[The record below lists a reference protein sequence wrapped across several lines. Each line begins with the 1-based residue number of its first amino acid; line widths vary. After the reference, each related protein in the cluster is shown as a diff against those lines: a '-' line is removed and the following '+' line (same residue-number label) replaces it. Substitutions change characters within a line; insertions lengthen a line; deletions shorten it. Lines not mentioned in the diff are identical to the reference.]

1 MKFRLILPFL
11 LTASISQAQTNPF
24 IASETLSMAQSR
36 LMDMPTRTDD
46 QNFALG
52 AVHFLRGIEKT
63 LQTRWLHNAT
73 LDDFDMPVLRLP
85 VAPNLDAQ
93 PFTPDLIT
101 NIFTELL
108 TDMEASRIALDAVNG
123 EVALRINLN
132 DLWFDIN
139 MNNQRDQAEG
149 ILDTGAALIFP
160 QQNFGGAPTPPQN
173 IKVQFDTADVA
184 WLTAYTHLISGVSEM
199 VVAFDPTEAIETVM
213 QSVNEMD
220 QLRGSALVRRNF
232 VSENEVNWLDQFAMV
247 YGALNMQPDATRTRA
262 AHAHFLNMIA
272 ENKVFWADLALETDD
287 TLEWIPNENQQSAL
301 GIDMPIG
308 TGVAWQAILADAEAI
323 LNGNLLINH
332 WRVSPGAGINV
343 KAMFM
348 DPPPVDIVTWIQGS
362 GLLPYMERGPIA
374 TSESINGFNRLV
386 SGNSLG
392 FSFMLN

>member
-1 MKFRLILPFL
+1 MQLRFILPFL

-24 IASETLSMAQSR
+24 IATETLEMAQSR
-36 LMDMPTRTDD
+36 LADLPARTDD

-63 LQTRWLHNAT
+63 LQTRWQHNAT

-85 VAPNLDAQ
+85 VAPNPDAQ

-108 TDMEASRIALDAVNG
+108 TDMEASRTALDAING
-123 EVALRINLN
+123 DVALRINLA

-139 MNNQRDQAEG
+139 MNATRDAGES
-149 ILDTGAALIFP
+149 IMEIGAGSVMSGRQIRDMAQMP
-160 QQNFGGAPTPPQN
+160 SN
-173 IKVQFDTADVA
+173 IKIQFDTADVA
-184 WLTAYTHLISGVSEM
+184 WLTAYTHLISGVSEL

-213 QSVNEMD
+213 QSINEMD
-220 QLRGSALVRRNF
+220 QLRGSALVRNNF
-232 VSENEVNWLDQFAMV
+232 VSQNEVNWLDQFAMA
-247 YGALNMQPDATRTRA
+247 YGALNMQPDAIRTRA

-301 GIDMPIG
+301 GIDMPVG

-323 LNGNLLINH
+323 LNGDLLITH

-362 GLLPYMERGPIA
+362 GLLPYMEQGPIA
-374 TSESINGFNRLV
+374 TTESMRAFNRLV
-386 SGNSLG
+386 SGNSIG

>member
-1 MKFRLILPFL
+1 MKFRLILPLL

-24 IASETLSMAQSR
+24 IANETLSMTQSR
-36 LMDMPTRTDD
+36 LMEMPARTDD

-63 LQTRWLHNAT
+63 LQLRWQHNAT
-73 LDDFDMPVLRLP
+73 LDDLDMPVLRLT
-85 VAPNLDAQ
+85 VAPNPDAE
-93 PFTPDLIT
+93 PFPPELIT
-101 NIFTELL
+101 TLFAGLL
-108 TDMEASRIALDAVNG
+108 DDMEASRLALAAVNG
-123 EVALRINLN
+123 DVALRINLS
-132 DLWFDIN
+132 DLWFDVN
-139 MNNQRDQAEG
+139 MNGNRDAGESIMDIGAGAVMTQRQIGE
-149 ILDTGAALIFP
+149 
-160 QQNFGGAPTPPQN
+160 FGDLPQN

-184 WLTAYTHLISGVSEM
+184 WLTAYTHLISGISEM
-199 VVAFDPTEAIETVM
+199 VIAFDPTKAIETVM
-213 QSVNEMD
+213 QSVNAME
-220 QLRGSALVRRNF
+220 QLRGSALVRNNF
-232 VSENEVNWLDQFAMV
+232 VSQNEVNWLDQFAMV

-272 ENKVFWADLALETDD
+272 ENKVFWADLALEDD
-287 TLEWIPNENQQSAL
+287 NTLEWIPNENQQSAL
-301 GIDMPIG
+301 GIDMPVG

-323 LNGNLLINH
+323 LNGDLLINH

-374 TSESINGFNRLV
+374 TSESINAFNRLV
-386 SGNSLG
+386 SGNSIG